1 MDNSYS
7 VEEDDCNFI
16 SFMASKTFK
25 KPSITISKARSFDEE
40 DEDEYDE
47 LLGTY
52 NELLS
57 EHIKSEKESTKGSR
71 EP

>member
-1 MDNSYS
+1 MDSSYS
-7 VEEDDCNFI
+7 AEEDDCNFI

-25 KPSITISKARSFDEE
+25 KPSIIISKARSFDEE